1 MVSIFEPSGSSSDVL
16 TRHDGSMP
24 TTTIASDS
32 LVRLLGFVR
41 IRQRLFFGRWRVF
54 GRWWWSDRLR
64 LRLVGRRRRGRLRLR
79 LVRRWRSG
87 RLRQRL
93 VGRRRRGR
101 LRLRLVRR
109 WRKGRSHLR
118 LHLWRGNDFLKH
130 THVTVN
136 AKKLTIIPLEW
147 FLQSPQMKGKLSP
160 PMNTNLA
167 AKPWW
172 KHYTPEE
179 LKTAEA
185 EKAQL

>member
-16 TRHDGSMP
+16 TRLDGSMP

-32 LVRLLGFVR
+32 LVRLLGFFR

-64 LRLVGRRRRGRLRLR
+64 L
-79 LVRRWRSG
+79 
-87 RLRQRL
+87 RL

-136 AKKLTIIPLEW
+136 AKKLTIIPSEW
-147 FLQSPQMKGKLSP
+147 FLQCPQMKGKLSP

>member
-16 TRHDGSMP
+16 TRLDGSMP

-64 LRLVGRRRRGRLRLR
+64 L
-79 LVRRWRSG
+79 
-87 RLRQRL
+87 RL

>member
-64 LRLVGRRRRGRLRLR
+64 L
-79 LVRRWRSG
+79 
-87 RLRQRL
+87 RL

>member
-1 MVSIFEPSGSSSDVL
+1 MVSIFEPFGSSSDVL

-32 LVRLLGFVR
+32 LVRLLGFFR

-79 LVRRWRSG
+79 LVRRWR
-87 RLRQRL
+87 
-93 VGRRRRGR
+93 
-101 LRLRLVRR
+101 
-109 WRKGRSHLR
+109 KGKSHLR

>member
-1 MVSIFEPSGSSSDVL
+1 MVSIFKPSGSGSDVL
-16 TRHDGSMP
+16 TRLDGSMP

-32 LVRLLGFVR
+32 LVRLLGFFR
-41 IRQRLFFGRWRVF
+41 IRQRLFFGRWRDF

-79 LVRRWRSG
+79 LVRRWR
-87 RLRQRL
+87 
-93 VGRRRRGR
+93 
-101 LRLRLVRR
+101 
-109 WRKGRSHLR
+109 KGWSHLR

-136 AKKLTIIPLEW
+136 AKKLTIIPSEW
-147 FLQSPQMKGKLSP
+147 FLQCPQMKGKLSP

>member
-16 TRHDGSMP
+16 TRLDGSMP

-32 LVRLLGFVR
+32 LVRLLGFFR

-64 LRLVGRRRRGRLRLR
+64 L
-79 LVRRWRSG
+79 
-87 RLRQRL
+87 RL

-147 FLQSPQMKGKLSP
+147 FLQCPQMKGKLSP

>member
-16 TRHDGSMP
+16 TRLDGSMP

-32 LVRLLGFVR
+32 LVRLLGFFR

-64 LRLVGRRRRGRLRLR
+64 L
-79 LVRRWRSG
+79 
-87 RLRQRL
+87 RL